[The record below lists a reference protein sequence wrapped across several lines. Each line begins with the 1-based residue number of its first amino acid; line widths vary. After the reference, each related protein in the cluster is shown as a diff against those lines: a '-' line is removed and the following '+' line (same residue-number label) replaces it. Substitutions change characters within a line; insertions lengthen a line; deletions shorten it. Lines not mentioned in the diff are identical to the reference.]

1 MNALLDL
8 IASVIGGEVARR
20 RRLERRAKDARERL
34 ARALADVDA
43 AREEWSEY
51 ERQASAARAAADR
64 AGL

>member
-1 MNALLDL
+1 MSLLDW
-8 IASVIGGEVARR
+8 IASVALGEAARR

-34 ARALADVDA
+34 ARAMADVDA

>member
-43 AREEWSEY
+43 AREEWSVY
-51 ERQASAARAAADR
+51 ERQAAAARASADR

>member
-51 ERQASAARAAADR
+51 ERQAAAARAAADR

>member
-1 MNALLDL
+1 MTALLDW
-8 IASVIGGEVARR
+8 IASVVGGELARR
-20 RRLERRAKDARERL
+20 NRIERRAKAARERL
-34 ARALADVDA
+34 ARAMADVDA